1 LSGAGRCQLS
11 GAGRCQ
17 LSGSLWLSRRACAGA
32 WLGVAAHM
40 QVVVDLEARVQEAHK
55 GAESAAVDS
64 ARSAV

>member
-1 LSGAGRCQLS
+1 
-11 GAGRCQ
+11 